1 MPARL
6 KLPIINRETGEL
18 IELDAVVYLYGEG
31 KKDKGFIKVFHAFTE
46 QVLMDR
52 DVMKGAFRLFIFIL
66 SKKLKKEELDFHMKA
81 EEVIR
86 ELGIT
91 QRTYYR
97 WLRTLIKKGYI
108 VRLGQNY
115 YCLKPFTAVIGRMV
129 NVELPFEKEVET

>member
-6 KLPIINRETGEL
+6 KLPIIDRETGEL

-52 DVMKGAFRLFIFIL
+52 DIMTGAFKLFIFIL
-66 SKKLKKEELDFHMKA
+66 SRKLKREELDFHMKA
-81 EEVIR
+81 EEAVR

-91 QRTYYR
+91 QRTYYN
-97 WLRTLIKKGYI
+97 WLRTLIRKGYI

-115 YCLKPFTAVIGRMV
+115 YSLKPFTAVIGKMM
-129 NVELPFEKEVET
+129 NIKLPFEGG

>member
-6 KLPIINRETGEL
+6 KLPIIDRETGEL
-18 IELDAVVYLYGEG
+18 IELDAIVYLYGEG

-46 QVLMDR
+46 QVLMDK

-66 SKKLKKEELDFHMKA
+66 SRKIKREELDFHMKA
-81 EEVIR
+81 EEVVR

-91 QRTYYR
+91 QRTYYN
-97 WLRTLIKKGYI
+97 WLRTLIRKGYI

-115 YCLKPFTAVIGRMV
+115 YSLKPFTAVIGRMI
-129 NVELPFEKEVET
+129 NVKLPFEGG